1 MKPRVLLGILNW
13 GLGHAVRCVPVVSEL
28 LNQGAEVIICG
39 NGSSLALLKR
49 EFPALKAIEI
59 PVPEIRYNSQ
69 GFTLLAG
76 IAIVWRIIFSF
87 FVERKAV
94 LNIAK
99 QYGITHIISDHK
111 FGLRTGKLPTAI
123 VCHQL
128 SLKLPKKIKFLE
140 KPANY
145 LNQKLLQAFNEI
157 WILGVLS
164 FQTLQV
170 LNTWRISEEKTCQVA
185 VICSG
190 PEPWRTEFERKALL
204 QLKNTSIKFI
214 LVRGTSKQT
223 EIELPNAINLA
234 TRAEIL
240 DIISKAEFVVS
251 LAGYTSICDYYNA
264 QTKALLIPTPN
275 QPEQEYL
282 AERQK
287 KFGYF
292 QVSSFAEMNIPE
304 AYEKRNE
311 LKQFPKSNS
320 ENLLQKT
327 IYSFLYTAQN
337 QSVSSLNLS

>member
-111 FGLRTGKLPTAI
+111 FGLRIGKLPTAI

-157 WILGVLS
+157 WIPDMPGEQSLSGELSSTKNYNTNKIKYLGVLS

-190 PEPWRTEFERKALL
+190 
-204 QLKNTSIKFI
+204 
-214 LVRGTSKQT
+214 
-223 EIELPNAINLA
+223 
-234 TRAEIL
+234 
-240 DIISKAEFVVS
+240 
-251 LAGYTSICDYYNA
+251 
-264 QTKALLIPTPN
+264 
-275 QPEQEYL
+275 
-282 AERQK
+282 
-287 KFGYF
+287 
-292 QVSSFAEMNIPE
+292 
-304 AYEKRNE
+304 
-311 LKQFPKSNS
+311 
-320 ENLLQKT
+320 
-327 IYSFLYTAQN
+327 
-337 QSVSSLNLS
+337 